1 MIISQ
6 NSTQNETVKKS
17 YHFNLNMNSGREIW
31 YRGKFF
37 DGNTGK
43 DIPDASKINVKVK
56 TPFFKTCPT
65 IHVSPD
71 SNGIF

>member
-1 MIISQ
+1 
-6 NSTQNETVKKS
+6 
-17 YHFNLNMNSGREIW
+17 MNSGREIW